1 MEHLDQLISLKM
13 HQLGWPLEA
22 FVDLLI
28 AALAGGLVGIERE
41 LRGRQAGFRTNILVA
56 VGSALVMIVSNRMA
70 ERGWPSPGKTGV
82 QINVDPGRIA
92 YGVMTGIGFLGAGV
106 IIQHRGTVRGLT
118 TAAAIWCVAAVGL
131 AAGLSLYTLVVF
143 ATVLLVSALWALDR
157 FERMLPKLRWRDVVI
172 RRRWSTGCIED
183 TVQRLQDADVR
194 VSDVSFKRT
203 DDLRS
208 VDIGARIA
216 FFEKHLPYNLA
227 ERLEADKTLEVLA
240 LGEE

>member
-1 MEHLDQLISLKM
+1 MEHLDQLITLKM

-22 FVDLLI
+22 FVDLLM
-28 AALAGGLVGIERE
+28 AALAGGMVGIERE

-56 VGSALVMIVSNRMA
+56 VGSAMVMIVSNRMA

-106 IIQHRGTVRGLT
+106 IIQHRGSVRGLT

-143 ATVLLVSALWALDR
+143 GTILLVSALWALDR
-157 FERMLPKLRWRDVVI
+157 FERMLPKLRWRDIVI
-172 RRRWSTGCIED
+172 RRRWTEGCIAD
-183 TVQRLQDADVR
+183 TVQRLEDADVR
-194 VSDVSFKRT
+194 VSDVNFNRT
-203 DDLRS
+203 DHLKS

-216 FFEKHLPYNLA
+216 FSEKHLPYNLA
-227 ERLEADKTLEVLA
+227 ERLEGDKTLEVLS